1 MRISMSR
8 RLCSAGV
15 ALVLVGA
22 GGVIAA
28 EAGGATPDQHS
39 PETPAVAVRT
49 RAVCGAVTG
58 RRARCSAVEVLNP
71 DALVRGSKRP
81 PPRTTTTSASTTST
95 SASTTTTSVP
105 SGSCNTAHAGYT
117 PCDLQSA
124 YALPSSSAGGGRTV
138 GIVDAHGD
146 PKPAADPAR

>member
-1 MRISMSR
+1 MRASISR

-15 ALVLVGA
+15 ALVLVAA

-28 EAGGATPDQHS
+28 EAGGAAPDQHS
-39 PETPAVAVRT
+39 PGKPAVAVRT

-58 RRARCSAVEVLNP
+58 RRARCAAFEVLNP
-71 DALVRGSKRP
+71 GSLVRGLKKP

-95 SASTTTTSVP
+95 TASTTTTTVP
-105 SGSCNTAHAGYT
+105 SASCSTAHAGYT

-124 YALPSSSAGGGRTV
+124 Y
-138 GIVDAHGD
+138 
-146 PKPAADPAR
+146 